1 MNGVYHSKKG
11 AKHCCSILPRPSKR
25 NAVSLGRLP
34 VVGVGDFIAS
44 AAFPDGFALGL
55 QRLEVVFQFEPI
67 VLAGR
72 TQIARHYLLWLYFAS
87 GLAGGRGFSDVV
99 RRSKCSLLLC
109 HWPGSHTIRSVV
121 GILIALKQ
129 KLFIHINYSWLGN
142 MSGYRLS
149 GEFRHSDDHRSC
161 WRQQLSVGSEGQR
174 GCL

>member
-1 MNGVYHSKKG
+1 MRL
-11 AKHCCSILPRPSKR
+11 C
-25 NAVSLGRLP
+25 LGRLP

-72 TQIARHYLLWLYFAS
+72 TQIARHDLLWLYLLS
-87 GLAGGRGFSDVV
+87 GRVGGRGISDVV

-129 KLFIHINYSWLGN
+129 KLFMHINYS
-142 MSGYRLS
+142 
-149 GEFRHSDDHRSC
+149 
-161 WRQQLSVGSEGQR
+161 
-174 GCL
+174 CLVI